1 MRCETQNM
9 LMMRLVV
16 AVAVL
21 AIICTQSVDS
31 NQIVR
36 VGYQNSHSLFRFH
49 GGGKKSKGGKKGG
62 KSKTFIDDDSNDDDG
77 NYEDSKRK
85 SKADYDDDGDDD
97 DGERKF
103 NKSSVSKSK
112 SSGNKK
118 LGKKSNA
125 YRGKGKKGRKGGM
138 DLMQWVNPRN
148 PKGLGSSVSAVR
160 EKFEVFAK
168 QGQTAYKDVYRRAK
182 VLRSSAFEGMLLRAT
197 WPGDEPVPRD
207 LLDEI
212 IKHSIPAFKYGR
224 SSAEDDPYHMT
235 MHKLWTKMCENDWRT
250 VTKSLYIL
258 HCIMRESSV
267 DSCQRFSMAVRSMSR
282 TRNPKNPDHRY
293 FDISLISEL
302 DEPSS
307 LYSEFVNNYAQYV
320 LLRSK
325 VFSAK
330 FEEIKEI
337 CDATQEKQVVARLK
351 KAQQC
356 IAKAL
361 KIFVQEKE
369 QHNIITGHV
378 IRLTANDIKDM
389 WLQFSAKILPFVDS
403 TVTQYGGT
411 KADESDIVALLK
423 FYQETEKEVKAY
435 YAKATKAYSILRLKF
450 PVAETEPTI
459 ATEKIENKITEL
471 SSALKVQGGHSPL
484 WIQGGAGAKGSKS
497 SKKVNNIAKDDDEEE
512 DNDNASDDDEGSDD
526 SDNASDDDDDDDDDD
541 EEEEEDDDDDDDD
554 VDEDDDDDDD
564 DDEEE
569 DGDGEDESEGDDGS
583 DDNGDD

>member
-1 MRCETQNM
+1 M
-9 LMMRLVV
+9 LMMRLLV

-21 AIICTQSVDS
+21 AIICTQSVGS
-31 NQIVR
+31 NQLVR
-36 VGYQNSHSLFRFH
+36 VGYQNSHSSLWIR

-77 NYEDSKRK
+77 NYEDSRRRK
-85 SKADYDDDGDDD
+85 KADYDDDDGDDD
-97 DGERKF
+97 NERKYS
-103 NKSSVSKSK
+103 KSSVSKSK
-112 SSGNKK
+112 PSGNKK
-118 LGKKSNA
+118 WGKKSNA

-138 DLMQWVNPRN
+138 DLMQWVDPRN
-148 PKGLGSSVSAVR
+148 PKGLGSSVSAVK

-258 HCIMRESSV
+258 HCISRESSV

-337 CDATQEKQVVARLK
+337 SDTTQEKQVVARLK

-369 QHNIITGHV
+369 QYNIITGHV

-403 TVTQYGGT
+403 TVTLYGGA
-411 KADESDIVALLK
+411 KADENDIIALLK

-450 PVAETEPTI
+450 PVAEAEPTI

-471 SSALKVQGGHSPL
+471 SSALKVQGGYNPL
-484 WIQGGAGAKGSKS
+484 WIQGGAKGNKS
-497 SKKVNNIAKDDDEEE
+497 SKKVKTVKDDDDEE

-526 SDNASDDDDDDDDDD
+526 NNVSDDEEDEEEDDEEDEEDEEDDDDNEEEEDDDD
-541 EEEEEDDDDDDDD
+541 EEEEEDADDGE
-554 VDEDDDDDDD
+554 DE
-564 DDEEE
+564 
-569 DGDGEDESEGDDGS
+569 EDESEGDDGS
-583 DDNGDD
+583 EDNGDD